1 MKPNIFSLYVC
12 LRLTSLSPPPKRH
25 HQPHHHGL
33 HFAAISQPNRLDI
46 LPHCAASSLTTRVRM
61 YAHLYRSCTSQ
72 LRPEAFVS
80 QPIAHM
86 NCVHHH
92 PDLSAQRQPIYE
104 QAVSVA
110 LCTRRDCFVIWGNEI
125 WIADDV
131 PFLRVPNWHQ
141 DPQFMPWQHG
151 PTAAEGHTTRPPCSR
166 RYIYYTFWSSCNC
179 QIVMDLQMN
188 CTQ

>member
-1 MKPNIFSLYVC
+1 MTPNIFSLYVFVYV
-12 LRLTSLSPPPKRH
+12 SPLSFSTLATTKMTPSQH
-25 HQPHHHGL
+25 YHHGL

-72 LRPEAFVS
+72 LRPEAFVC

-92 PDLSAQRQPIYE
+92 PGLSAQRQPIYE

-110 LCTRRDCFVIWGNEI
+110 LCTPRDCFVIWGNEI
-125 WIADDV
+125 WIADDSCHGNMAR
-131 PFLRVPNWHQ
+131 PRPK
-141 DPQFMPWQHG
+141 DTPQGRHAHVD
-151 PTAAEGHTTRPPCSR
+151 TSTTHFGLPA
-166 RYIYYTFWSSCNC
+166 
-179 QIVMDLQMN
+179 IVKL
-188 CTQ
+188 